1 MTDSANTSAAEKD
14 GVLLMDLKPYLPAKK
29 KEKCPDGDN
38 GIKQPEIPSL

>member
-1 MTDSANTSAAEKD
+1 MTDSAKTSATEKD
-14 GVLLMDLKPYLPAKK
+14 GVLHIGLKPYLPAKK